1 MLRQI
6 VHGSEVGMIGKII
19 AIIIFACWICGF
31 TCALTHGAFM
41 GKVFHKLLGRHW
53 PDLDKPVRIDG
64 ILISAH
70 CKSVEK
76 RFRWIHK
83 GIGTHMSQSLVI

>member
-6 VHGSEVGMIGKII
+6 VHGSEVGMIEKII
-19 AIIIFACWICGF
+19 AIIIFACWICGV

-41 GKVFHKLLGRHW
+41 GKVFHKLLGWHW

-70 CKSVEK
+70 CKFCGKE
-76 RFRWIHK
+76 IQ
-83 GIGTHMSQSLVI
+83 MDSQGNWYTYE